1 MRPHR
6 FGDHPGP
13 ATWTRPALLIVGL
26 VLASTG
32 TSCAS
37 SPPRTEVL
45 GVVEA
50 HDGPPSDVGLIDAV
64 CITNTPNH
72 TPC

>member
-1 MRPHR
+1 
-6 FGDHPGP
+6 
-13 ATWTRPALLIVGL
+13 LLIVGL
-26 VLASTG
+26 VLACTG
-32 TSCAS
+32 ASCAS
-37 SPPRTEVL
+37 SSPETEVL

-50 HDGPPSDVGLIDAV
+50 HDGPPTEVGLIDAV